1 MKKKK
6 RYVLLKLEKVV
17 DLNNFS
23 DINIISNADGQA
35 IVSCEL
41 EKLSQVIFDLER
53 ECKIVTVSGS
63 LKSLRS
69 RV

>member
-6 RYVLLKLEKVV
+6 RYVLLKLEKVL
-17 DLNNFS
+17 DFSNFS
-23 DINIISNADGQA
+23 DINVISNVGSQA

-41 EKLSQVIFDLER
+41 DKLSNVIFELEG
-53 ECKIVTVSGS
+53 ECEIVTVSGT

-69 RV
+69 SV

>member
-6 RYVLLKLEKVV
+6 RYVLLKLEKVL
-17 DLNNFS
+17 DLSNFS
-23 DINIISNADGQA
+23 DINVISNVCSQA

-41 EKLSQVIFDLER
+41 DKLSKVIFELER
-53 ECKIVTVSGS
+53 ECKIVTVSGT

-69 RV
+69 TI